1 MKYFV
6 KYSHGM
12 TEQEIADSVA
22 ELNKNESEC
31 GIAPEDR
38 RVWTAADVT
47 SDSDMEFWAKNR
59 ADLDRQLEE
68 MNIGQELIK
77 EVKILVDDSNEA
89 VSDVVLLEI
98 ANTEPTC
105 AHYDWTDDNVVSFAR
120 KAIEKYIE
128 SQKTKVS

>member
-1 MKYFV
+1 M
-6 KYSHGM
+6 S
-12 TEQEIADSVA
+12 EEEIAASVA

-38 RVWTAADVT
+38 HVWTAADIT
-47 SDSDMEFWAKNR
+47 SDSDMEFWAIDR
-59 ADLDRQLEE
+59 VDLNRQLAE
-68 MNIGQELIK
+68 MQIGQELITEIK
-77 EVKILVDDSNEA
+77 VLVDDSKES

-105 AHYDWTDDNVVSFAR
+105 ANYDWNEDNVISFAR

-128 SQKTKVS
+128 SQKAKTS